1 LIGSNEEEVME
12 RRQSVCA
19 LTTKRSSLTV
29 VMLCVWMLVCT
40 GIARTQGVNTST
52 LSGTVVDPSGAGVKG
67 AKITVTNLATGSERS
82 AETDDTGHYTLVG
95 LSPGRYKMS
104 VDGGASFAVY
114 QNASIVVTV
123 GENAM
128 LDPRLELGRVVQTI
142 LVTTE
147 TAPIE
152 TTKTEVSQTI
162 EQLRIDNLPI
172 NGRSYIN
179 FTLINSQTTRD
190 VAPTI
195 GPAPTSGLNFG
206 GQRARSNLVSVD
218 GADAVDNS
226 INGIRATVSQ
236 EAVQE
241 FQLIQSNYNAEYGRA
256 TGGVVNIVTKS
267 GGNDT
272 HGNVF
277 GFLRNKAFQSRNAF
291 SGQVDPVTGQLNPV
305 KQGFTRVQAGAT
317 LGGALK
323 KDKTFYFFSYEDT
336 LREETGFSSI
346 GQGNFGFA
354 PLNCGAGCPLNGLP
368 MTPSQATA
376 VNSLLQ
382 AAAAAAAGG
391 NLAAAAQLQ
400 GLAGSYAGFMGSAAS
415 VATTGRDLGLIAP
428 KLSGGSLT
436 PLPGLGEFPFPVPC
450 PSGQQ
455 VNGLVCN
462 GFAKV
467 GPNGSVVAAGIAPL
481 PTSFVPLA
489 SLRGNFPVTE
499 KTSLWSARL
508 DQRWNNNNNSFLRV
522 SVSPSL
528 VTGIQSTAQNQ
539 VFGQNSGSRT
549 GLNQSRDLSAIFQHD
564 TIVSDKAV
572 NQFRF
577 QFARRGLHFGF
588 SQLPGGDQIA
598 VNIPG
603 FAYFGREPF
612 SPVNRI
618 ERRWE
623 FTDSV
628 SLIRGNHTFKMGGDY
643 NLIQVRS
650 SKPQIFELNF
660 GGIANFG
667 GQAVSVVSNNAI
679 PDSVTI
685 GPGQSI
691 FLPGTN
697 GAQTYG
703 LGLPTTYIQGIGQ
716 SKQPFDNI
724 PMGFFFQDSWRVSR
738 KLTLNYGVRYDVE
751 ITPLFAPATPLN
763 AAAEQALG
771 VIEGI
776 PRDYDDF
783 APRFGLA
790 WDPKGD
796 GKTVIRMGYGLFYD
810 HPLLAIAFDATTA
823 DGGRSVQLIT
833 GGAAPSACGLV
844 TTVCGPGLDSP
855 GNLNGSSIFQGVLN
869 ALPNM
874 GYLPNQQRFDPFL
887 PNSLFAN
894 QNYLQAG
901 FPLGA
906 LPFTLP
912 VPRNFQYGLAQQGNL
927 TIEREIAGSWKISAG
942 YQYTHGVHL
951 YRPVDINSTD
961 PQLLTSNLAFANLA
975 GLGFTSPAT
984 VVVPGASVPQSG
996 TNCGLAVLI
1005 PSVLGQL
1012 ASCPGPLAALNGQ
1025 FVGTSSFF
1033 NFFRRSGPNPSF
1045 APLIPGIPAGV
1056 LPFLPNGLPAGY
1068 AGQVA
1073 LAKFARYPVG
1083 FGAPVPFNT
1092 VDAQLSNGNSVYHGL
1107 TVNVTKR
1114 FSHGVELLSSY
1125 TYSHSIDDSTD
1136 LQTLL
1141 EPQDSRF
1148 PNVERSNSDNDQR
1161 HRWVTSAVFQ
1171 SPSAKQGD
1179 GAWKHFTGDFTLAP
1193 IIEVSSGR
1201 PYTLITGTDFRLDLG
1216 ASSGRPSVGTGGA
1229 PSNFIHGTTFA
1240 VPNNCLTN
1248 AGTPFSVP
1256 GVTTLGFGCDGNLG
1270 RNPFVTPNFFQFD
1283 LRLSRRFAMG
1293 ERVKLDVIA
1302 DGFNLLNRQNI
1313 AAVNQVCNPSDPSGC
1328 LAAGQP
1334 TATYDARQFQFALKL
1349 SF

>member
-1 LIGSNEEEVME
+1 
-12 RRQSVCA
+12 
-19 LTTKRSSLTV
+19 
-29 VMLCVWMLVCT
+29 
-40 GIARTQGVNTST
+40 VNTST
-52 LSGTVVDPSGAGVKG
+52 LSGTVVDPSGAGVKD
-67 AKITVTNLATGSERS
+67 AKVTVTNVATGSERT

-95 LSPGRYKMS
+95 LPPGRYKMI
-104 VDGGASFAVY
+104 VDGGGSFAAY
-114 QNASIVVTV
+114 QNESVVVTV
-123 GENAM
+123 GENAT
-128 LDPRLELGRVVQTI
+128 LDPRLELRGIQQTV

-162 EQLRIDNLPI
+162 EQRRIDNLPI

-179 FTLINSQTTRD
+179 FTLTNSQTTRD

-195 GPAPTSGLNFG
+195 GPAPSSGLNFG
-206 GQRARSNLVSVD
+206 GQRARSNEVSVD

-291 SGQVDPVTGQLNPV
+291 SGEVDPNTGQLRAV
-305 KQGFTRVQAGAT
+305 KQAFTRVQAGAT

-354 PLNCGAGCPLNGLP
+354 PLNCGIGCPLNGLP
-368 MTPSQATA
+368 MTASQANA

-382 AAAAAAAGG
+382 AAAAAGG

-415 VATTGRDLGLIAP
+415 VATTGRDLGLLAP

-436 PLPGLGEFPFPVPC
+436 PLPGLREFPFPVPC
-450 PSGQQ
+450 PTGQQ

-462 GFAKV
+462 GAAAV
-467 GPNGSVVAAGIAPL
+467 GPNGTVVPAGIAPL
-481 PTSFVPLA
+481 PASFVPLA
-489 SLRGNFPVTE
+489 SLRGNFPVAE

-528 VTGIQSTAQNQ
+528 VTGLQSTAQNQ
-539 VFGQNSGSRT
+539 VFGQNAGSRT
-549 GLNQSRDLSAIFQHD
+549 GVNQSRDLSAIFQHD
-564 TIVSDKAV
+564 TIVSDKAF

-588 SQLPGGDQIA
+588 SHLPGGDQLA

-603 FAYFGREPF
+603 FAYFGREPY

-623 FTDSV
+623 FTDNV

-643 NLIQVRS
+643 NLIQLRS
-650 SKPQIFELNF
+650 SKAQIFELDF
-660 GGIANFG
+660 GGLANFG
-667 GQAVSVVSNNAI
+667 GQQVSAVSGGVI
-679 PDSVTI
+679 PNSVAI

-691 FLPGTN
+691 ALPGTN

-703 LGLPTTYIQGIGQ
+703 LGFPTTYIQGIGQ

-724 PMGFFFQDSWRVSR
+724 PIGFFFQDSWRVNR

-751 ITPLFAPATPLN
+751 ITPLFAAATPLN

-771 VIEGI
+771 VVEGL
-776 PRDYDDF
+776 PRDYNNV

-796 GKTVIRMGYGLFYD
+796 GKTVVRMGYGLFYD
-810 HPLLAIAFDATTA
+810 HPLLAIPFDATTA

-833 GGAAPSACGLV
+833 GPGAPSACGLV
-844 TTVCGPGLDSP
+844 TVVCGPGDSP

-874 GYLPNQQRFDPFL
+874 GYIANQQRFDPFFA
-887 PNSLFAN
+887 NSLFAN

-912 VPRNFQYGLAQQGNL
+912 VARNFQYGSAQQANL

-961 PQLLTSNLAFANLA
+961 PQLLTQNLFNAVAS
-975 GLGFTSPAT
+975 GLSFSSPAT
-984 VVVPGASVPQSG
+984 VAVPTNAAAFSCVTTGAASSILVMIPGVLAQGRPGSA
-996 TNCGLAVLI
+996 NCST
-1005 PSVLGQL
+1005 PSIGFI
-1012 ASCPGPLAALNGQ
+1012 ATPA
-1025 FVGTSSFF
+1025 FF
-1033 NFFRRSGPNPSF
+1033 NFFRPSGPNPSF
-1045 APLIPGIPAGV
+1045 AALVTGIPAGLV
-1056 LPFLPNGLPAGY
+1056 PFFPNGLPAGY

-1073 LAKFARYPVG
+1073 LAKFAGYPLG
-1083 FGAPVPFNT
+1083 FGVPVPFNS
-1092 VDAQLSNGNSVYHGL
+1092 VDAQLSSGNSVYHGL
-1107 TVNVTKR
+1107 TINVTKR
-1114 FSHGVELLSSY
+1114 FSHGMELLSSY

-1136 LQTLL
+1136 LQSPL

-1179 GAWKHFTGDFTLAP
+1179 SAWKHFTGDFTLAP
-1193 IIEVSSGR
+1193 IIEVASGR

-1216 ASSGRPSVGTGGA
+1216 ASNGRPSVGTGGA
-1229 PSNFIHGTTFA
+1229 PSNSIHGVTFA
-1240 VPNNCLTN
+1240 VPNNCQTS
-1248 AGTPFSVP
+1248 AGTSFSVP
-1256 GVTTLGFGCDGNLG
+1256 GITTLGAGCNGNLG
-1270 RNPFVTPNFFQFD
+1270 RNPFVTPGFFQID
-1283 LRLSRRFAMG
+1283 LRLSRRFAMS

-1302 DGFNLLNRQNI
+1302 DGFNLLNRQNV
-1313 AAVNQVCNPSDPSGC
+1313 AAVNQLCNPTDPSGC

-1349 SF
+1349 SW

>member
-1 LIGSNEEEVME
+1 MQ
-12 RRQSVCA
+12 RRQTVLAFPVLRSTLTVFVVCA
-19 LTTKRSSLTV
+19 ILLGSAEMAL
-29 VMLCVWMLVCT
+29 
-40 GIARTQGVNTST
+40 AQVNTAT
-52 LSGTVVDPSGAGVKG
+52 LSGTVTDPQGLPVKG
-67 AKITVTNLATGSERS
+67 ARVTVTNVGTSAARS
-82 AETDDTGHYTLVG
+82 VVTDDSGYYTLVG
-95 LSPGRYKMS
+95 LPPGRYKFA
-104 VDGGASFAVY
+104 VDGGSNFAAY
-114 QNASIVVTV
+114 QNESIVVTV
-123 GENAM
+123 GENAT
-128 LDPRLELGRVVQTI
+128 LDPRLELRGIQQTVT
-142 LVTTE
+142 VTTE

-162 EQLRIDNLPI
+162 EQRRIDNLPI

-179 FTLINSQTTRD
+179 FTLTSSQTTRD

-195 GPAPTSGLNFG
+195 GPAPSSGLNIG
-206 GQRARSNLVSVD
+206 GQRARSNEVSVD

-256 TGGVVNIVTKS
+256 TGGVINIVTKA
-267 GGNDT
+267 GGNEF

-277 GFLRNKAFQSRNAF
+277 GFLRNKAFQARNPF
-291 SGQVDPVTGQLNPV
+291 SGEVDPATGQLNPV
-305 KQGFTRVQAGAT
+305 KQAFTRVQAGAT
-317 LGGALK
+317 FGGAFK

-346 GQGNFGFA
+346 GQGNFGFG
-354 PLNCGAGCPLNGLP
+354 PLNCGVGCPLNGLP
-368 MTPSQATA
+368 MTASQATA
-376 VNSLLQ
+376 VNSVLQ

-391 NLAAAAQLQ
+391 NFPAAMQLQ
-400 GLAGSYAGFMGSAAS
+400 KLAGSYAAFVGSAAS
-415 VATTGRDLGLIAP
+415 VAVNGVDPGLICGSFGLCNNPAP
-428 KLSGGSLT
+428 VPGARF
-436 PLPGLGEFPFPVPC
+436 PLPVPC
-450 PSGQQ
+450 PPSATVGT
-455 VNGLVCN
+455 VTCTPLGVGL
-462 GFAKV
+462 AT
-467 GPNGSVVAAGIAPL
+467 L

-499 KTSLWSARL
+499 KTSLWSGRL

-522 SVSPSL
+522 SVSPSFA
-528 VTGIQSTAQNQ
+528 TGVQSTAQNQ
-539 VFGQNSGSRT
+539 VFGQNAGSRT

-564 TIVSDKAV
+564 TTISDKAF

-623 FTDSV
+623 FTDNV
-628 SLIRGNHTFKMGGDY
+628 SLVRGSHTFKMGADY
-643 NLIQVRS
+643 NLIQLRS
-650 SKPQIFELNF
+650 SKAQIFELNF

-667 GQAVSVVSNNAI
+667 GDPISVASGGKI
-679 PDSVTI
+679 PDSVPV
-685 GPGQSI
+685 GPGQAIS
-691 FLPGTN
+691 LPGTN
-697 GAQTYG
+697 AAQMYG

-716 SKQPFDNI
+716 SKQPFDNTPI
-724 PMGFFFQDSWRVSR
+724 GFFFQDSWRINR
-738 KLTLNYGVRYDVE
+738 KLALNYGVRYDVE
-751 ITPLFAPATPLN
+751 LTPLFAPATPLN
-763 AAAEQALG
+763 AAAEKALG
-771 VIEGI
+771 VVEGI
-776 PRDYDDF
+776 PRDYNNV

-796 GKTVIRMGYGLFYD
+796 GKTVVRVGYGLFYD

-823 DGGRSVQLIT
+823 DGGRSVQLET
-833 GGAAPSACGLV
+833 GGGAPSACGLV
-844 TTVCGPGLDSP
+844 TVVCGPGLDSP

-869 ALPNM
+869 ALPSM
-874 GYLPNQQRFDPFL
+874 AYLPNQQRFDPLFAG
-887 PNSLFAN
+887 SLFAN

-901 FPLGA
+901 FPLPG
-906 LPFTLP
+906 LPFNLP
-912 VPRNFQYGLAQQGNL
+912 VPKNFQYGSAQQGNL

-951 YRPVDINSTD
+951 YRPVDINSTN
-961 PQLLTSNLAFANLA
+961 PQLLDQNFANCLGGVEG
-975 GLGFTSPAT
+975 GLHSTVLSCSPSPAGVSLT
-984 VVVPGASVPQSG
+984 GASVAPTAS
-996 TNCGLAVLI
+996 TCGFNAI
-1005 PSVLGQL
+1005 APVLGVIVG
-1012 ASCPGPLAALNGQ
+1012 CPGPLAVLNGQ
-1025 FVGTSSFF
+1025 FVSTAAAF
-1033 NFFRRSGPNPSF
+1033 NFFRPSGPNPSF
-1045 APLIPGIPAGV
+1045 AGPGAVNYPLLV
-1056 LPFLPNGLPAGY
+1056 GLARLAGY
-1068 AGQVA
+1068 PQ
-1073 LAKFARYPVG
+1073 G
-1083 FGAPVPFNT
+1083 FGVPVPFNT

-1148 PNVERSNSDNDQR
+1148 PNVERANSDNDQR
-1161 HRWVTSAVFQ
+1161 HRWVNSAVFQ

-1179 GAWKHFTGDFTLAP
+1179 GAWKHFIGDFTLAP
-1193 IIEVSSGR
+1193 IIEASSGR
-1201 PYTLITGTDFRLDLG
+1201 PYTLILGTDFRLDLG

-1229 PSNFIHGTTFA
+1229 PSNFIHGVTFT
-1240 VPNNCLTN
+1240 VPTNCLTN
-1248 AGTPFSVP
+1248 AGTTFSVP
-1256 GVTTLGFGCDGNLG
+1256 GITTLGAGCDGNLG
-1270 RNPFVTPNFFQFD
+1270 RNPYVTPGFFQFD
-1283 LRLSRRFAMG
+1283 LRLSRRLALG

-1302 DGFNLLNRQNI
+1302 DGFNLLNRQNM

-1328 LAAGQP
+1328 LTAGQP
-1334 TATYDARQFQFALKL
+1334 TAAYDARQFQFALKL